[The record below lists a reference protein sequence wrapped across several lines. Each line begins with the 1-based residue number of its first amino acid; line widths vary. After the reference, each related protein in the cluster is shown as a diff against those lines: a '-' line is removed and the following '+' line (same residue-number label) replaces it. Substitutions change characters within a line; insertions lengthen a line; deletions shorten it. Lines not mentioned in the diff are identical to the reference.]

1 MISKRLTAA
10 AVLVFLT
17 AGLAIAQGPN
27 REVGRNVS
35 PAPEPEPEAEPLDI
49 DDRFAL
55 SIDVDVHN
63 IDVVVTD
70 NDDNPLTGL
79 QKEHFRLFVD
89 DVEQTITNF
98 RPTDSPL
105 TIVLLIEFANTFGWY
120 YDDVVYPAAGFIQS
134 LREDDWAAIVSYD
147 LQPEIVTDFSQN
159 QNELFNGLRTLTYP
173 DFSETNLYD
182 AVNFTLDR
190 LENIDGKKAI
200 FLLSTG
206 FDTFSRANYG
216 DTLKRAE
223 DSDTMI
229 YAVGMA
235 QMFRTIYEQQL
246 GAFDRM
252 SFLQAEVALRSIAEN
267 TGGRAWF
274 PRFRGEYPAIYE
286 TVSFLMRNQY
296 SIGFVPRDLKQDDD
310 LRKIRI
316 EVSPI
321 DLDENGKPDKLKIRH
336 KKGFYN
342 YDEAAEQKD

>member
-1 MISKRLTAA
+1 MTSKRLAGIVA
-10 AVLVFLT
+10 CVVLATGF
-17 AGLAIAQGPN
+17 AIAQGPN
-27 REVGRNVS
+27 REIGRNV
-35 PAPEPEPEAEPLDI
+35 PLAPVPEPDPNALDI

-55 SIDVDVHN
+55 SINVEVHN
-63 IDVVVTD
+63 VDVVVTD
-70 NDDNPLTGL
+70 NDGNPLTGL

-120 YDDVVYPAAGFIQS
+120 YDDVIYPAVGMIQS

-147 LQPEIVTDFSQN
+147 LNTEIVTDFSQN

-173 DFSETNLYD
+173 SFSETNLYD

-190 LENIDGKKAI
+190 LDNIDGKKAI

-216 DTLKRAE
+216 DTLRRAE
-223 DSDTMI
+223 DSNTMI

-235 QMFRTIYEQQL
+235 QMFRTIYEQRL
-246 GAFDRM
+246 SSIDRM

-267 TGGRAWF
+267 TGGMAWF
-274 PRFRGEYPAIYE
+274 PRFRGEYPSIYE
-286 TVSFLMRNQY
+286 GVSFLMRNQY
-296 SIGFVPRDLKQDDD
+296 SIGFVPTGLEEDDD
-310 LRKIRI
+310 LREIEI
-316 EVSPI
+316 EVEPI
-321 DLDENGKPDKLKIRH
+321 DLDDDGEPERLRVRH

-342 YDEAAEQKD
+342 YEETEDED